1 MSFTVRMSR
10 LAVCRELFIDD
21 IQYGMKILAMQERS
35 SLVLIDNTAITTSQM
50 AEVLSFGSDDI
61 VLRNQLFDMRFVN
74 TEFLANTIFQIG
86 ANDIAE
92 CIFFILLVREVE
104 VAAIVA
110 ETVVIGI
117 EIFPCLVL
125 CSQFTIAFIQRG
137 NVFSLVVMKSGI
149 QSAFC
154 QSRTD
159 LNAFDIFVF

>member
-74 TEFLANTIFQIG
+74 TEFLANTIFQI
-86 ANDIAE
+86 ANPD
-92 CIFFILLVREVE
+92 
-104 VAAIVA
+104 
-110 ETVVIGI
+110 G
-117 EIFPCLVL
+117 
-125 CSQFTIAFIQRG
+125 
-137 NVFSLVVMKSGI
+137 VFYLE
-149 QSAFC
+149 
-154 QSRTD
+154 
-159 LNAFDIFVF
+159 

>member
-1 MSFTVRMSR
+1 MSFSVRMSR
-10 LAVCRELFIDD
+10 LAVCRKLFIDD

-92 CIFFILLVREVE
+92 CIFL
-104 VAAIVA
+104 AAIVA

-117 EIFPCLVL
+117 EIFPCPVL